1 MNIEYVYSPDNTFTE
16 TAVTQFHWVCDDAN
30 IPISSVSTCI
40 FMCGL
45 FFGALG
51 LGNLSDAIGRKNTM
65 LVSVIGSVIVN
76 TGLIFIN
83 DPFAFTFVRPGFK
96 ITIFVV
102 HDFVHD

>member
-1 MNIEYVYSPDNTFTE
+1 MNIEYVYSPNNTFTE

-76 TGLIFIN
+76 TGRDSQTEPVVLSTRADLN
-83 DPFAFTFVRPGFK
+83 SRTRPK
-96 ITIFVV
+96 PWK
-102 HDFVHD
+102 